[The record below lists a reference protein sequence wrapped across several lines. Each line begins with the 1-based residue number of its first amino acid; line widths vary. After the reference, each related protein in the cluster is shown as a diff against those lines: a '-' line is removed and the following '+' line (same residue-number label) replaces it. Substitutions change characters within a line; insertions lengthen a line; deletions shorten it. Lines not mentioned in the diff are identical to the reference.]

1 MGMEA
6 LRRRGRRDEKH
17 CRQGR
22 HRQVSPLHDLLLYEH
37 FMSLISISYADGRE
51 RILPRSFGRGQ
62 RNHQRRPVRI
72 GLLPLGGI

>member
-1 MGMEA
+1 
-6 LRRRGRRDEKH
+6 
-17 CRQGR
+17 
-22 HRQVSPLHDLLLYEH
+22 
-37 FMSLISISYADGRE
+37 MSLISISYADGRE